1 MSRDPGLYLQDI
13 LEAAA
18 KIETMLLG
26 LDQDAFSGDWRIRD
40 VVLHNLEVIGEAVKR
55 LPEPMKAA
63 SPGIPWKRIAS
74 FRDILAHAY
83 FSVDDAIV
91 WDVASH
97 EVPTLANTVQ
107 QLLQDLDAPPAAERS
122 PSPEG

>member
-13 LEAAA
+13 IEAAV
-18 KIETMLLG
+18 KIETVILG
-26 LDQDAFSGDWRIRD
+26 LDQAAFSADWRIRD

-55 LPEPMKAA
+55 LPEPLKAGA
-63 SPGIPWKRIAS
+63 PEVPWKRIAS

-97 EVPTLANTVQ
+97 EVPALVQ
-107 QLLQDLDAPPAAERS
+107 TAQRLLQRLDGPTPAEEAPFAE
-122 PSPEG
+122 G

>member
-1 MSRDPGLYLQDI
+1 MSRDPGLYLQDV
-13 LEAAA
+13 LEAAV
-18 KIETMLLG
+18 KIETILLG
-26 LDQDAFSGDWRIRD
+26 IDQAAFSGDWRIRD

-55 LPEPMKAA
+55 LPEPMKAE
-63 SPGIPWKRIAS
+63 SPEVPWKRIAS

-97 EVPTLANTVQ
+97 EVPTLAQTVRR
-107 QLLQDLDAPPAAERS
+107 LLQRLDDPPQAERNL
-122 PSPEG
+122 

>member
-13 LEAAA
+13 HEAAV

-26 LDQDAFSGDWRIRD
+26 IDQAALSGDWRIRD

-55 LPEPMKAA
+55 LAEPLKAEAPEV
-63 SPGIPWKRIAS
+63 PWRRIAS

-91 WDVASH
+91 WDVAKH
-97 EVPTLANTVQ
+97 EVPAWAQSVQ
-107 QLLQDLDAPPAAERS
+107 RLLKNLDAPPPAERS
-122 PSPEG
+122 PSSEA

>member
-1 MSRDPGLYLQDI
+1 MSRDPGLYLSDI
-13 LEAAA
+13 LEAAG
-18 KIETMLLG
+18 KIATMLQG
-26 LDQDAFSGDWRIRD
+26 IEQAAFSEDWRIRD

-55 LPEPMKAA
+55 LPEPVKAE
-63 SPGIPWKRIAS
+63 SPEVPWKRIAS

-97 EVPTLANTVQ
+97 EVPALAQTVRR
-107 QLLQDLDAPPAAERS
+107 LLQGLDSPPHAEWNL
-122 PSPEG
+122 

>member
-18 KIETMLLG
+18 KIDTMLLG
-26 LDQDAFSGDWRIRD
+26 TDRTAFSGDWRIRD

-55 LPEPMKAA
+55 LPEPLKAEA
-63 SPGIPWKRIAS
+63 PEVPWKRIAS

-97 EVPTLANTVQ
+97 EMAPLAQ
-107 QLLQDLDAPPAAERS
+107 AAQRLLQALDGPALED
-122 PSPEG
+122 

>member
-1 MSRDPGLYLQDI
+1 MSRDPGLYLSDI
-13 LEAAA
+13 LEAAG
-18 KIETMLLG
+18 KIDSMLQG
-26 LDQDAFSGDWRIRD
+26 IEQAAFSGNWRIRD

-55 LPEPMKAA
+55 LPEPMKAK
-63 SPGIPWKRIAS
+63 SPEVPWKRIAS

-97 EVPTLANTVQ
+97 EVPALAQTVR
-107 QLLQDLDAPPAAERS
+107 QLLQSLDGPLQAES
-122 PSPEG
+122 

>member
-1 MSRDPGLYLQDI
+1 MSRDPGLYLQDV

-26 LDQDAFSGDWRIRD
+26 IDQATFSGDWRIRD

-55 LPEPMKAA
+55 LPETMKAE
-63 SPGIPWKRIAS
+63 SPEVPWRRIAS
-74 FRDILAHAY
+74 FRDVLAHAY

-97 EVPTLANTVQ
+97 EVPTLAQTVLR
-107 QLLQDLDAPPAAERS
+107 LLQRLDAPPAAE
-122 PSPEG
+122 PEL

>member
-1 MSRDPGLYLQDI
+1 MSRDPGLYLSDI
-13 LEAAA
+13 LEAAG
-18 KIETMLLG
+18 KIETMLQG
-26 LDQDAFSGDWRIRD
+26 IDQATFSGDWRIRD

-55 LPEPMKAA
+55 LPEPLKAE
-63 SPGIPWKRIAS
+63 SPEVPWKRIAG

-97 EVPTLANTVQ
+97 EVPTLAQTVR
-107 QLLQDLDAPPAAERS
+107 QLLQRLDGPPQAERNL
-122 PSPEG
+122 

>member
-13 LEAAA
+13 LEAAV

-26 LDQDAFSGDWRIRD
+26 IDQATFSGDWRIRD

-55 LPEPMKAA
+55 LPEPLKAEA
-63 SPGIPWKRIAS
+63 PEVPWRRIAS
-74 FRDILAHAY
+74 FRDILAHVY

-97 EVPTLANTVQ
+97 EVPTLAQTVRR
-107 QLLQDLDAPPAAERS
+107 LLQRLDTPPAAE
-122 PSPEG
+122 PER